1 MSDEQTEI
9 FRSSKLLGTMA
20 EKLRIAALTKEER
33 EMAQYADMNHWD
45 RCAVEDAARESGIEI
60 GIPKGIEIGIP
71 KGKELGRLEADVEN
85 YQNMTEAGMTDEQIC
100 RVLKWDSAKLNTIK
114 RAVTSPKLKLNQE
127 NQSDRTVE

>member
-1 MSDEQTEI
+1 
-9 FRSSKLLGTMA
+9 MA

-71 KGKELGRLEADVEN
+71 KGIELGRLETDVAH
-85 YQNMTEAGMTDEQIC
+85 YQKLKDRGGMGDEKIC
-100 RVLKWDSAKLNTIK
+100 EILEWSKEHLNTIK
-114 RAVTSPKLKLNQE
+114 RASTSPKLKLNQE
-127 NQSDRTVE
+127 NQADPTVE